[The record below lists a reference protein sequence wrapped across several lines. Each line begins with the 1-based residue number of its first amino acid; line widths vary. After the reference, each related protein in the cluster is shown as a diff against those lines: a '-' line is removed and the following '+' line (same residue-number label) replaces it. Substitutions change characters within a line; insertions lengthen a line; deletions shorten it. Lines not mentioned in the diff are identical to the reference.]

1 MEVECPGAEGDL
13 PQSGQLPPARQR
25 CCTWRAETT
34 TVAPPPREEGADHSG
49 LLSKAEQKSTV
60 LAQIRSILADRQC
73 DAPLVADVALSPNAS
88 AVAQGGYFPWQLR
101 LAISVTT
108 GKIQQLVVAT
118 HLSSVPAPQFRVWG
132 QDGRQLSVCYPCA
145 WP

>member
-1 MEVECPGAEGDL
+1 MAGRDYN
-13 PQSGQLPPARQR
+13 S
-25 CCTWRAETT
+25 CT
-34 TVAPPPREEGADHSG
+34 PPREEGADHSG